1 MGSYVSVFVANLL
14 VGGCIGLT
22 GIAGFLLP
30 IFYVGALGLA
40 PVEALALSFAA
51 FLVSGVLGTPAY
63 RATGNLPT
71 RETALLAAGSLVG
84 ALAGVRVGLLLPAQV
99 LTALLYVVVLCSG
112 VSVLVRM
119 RPRRGSGEG
128 AGSGAGESPGV
139 GGGDARLGAGGAAAR
154 LEAGDAAAWPE
165 AGDGP
170 GFRLADAGG
179 PVSRP
184 AAAYVLIGVATAVIC
199 AATGAGGP
207 VLVVPILM
215 LLGLSPRSAVGVG
228 LADSVAIAV
237 PSAVGYLVGGGVFS
251 AVWALLP
258 AALVGHAVGAVLGS
272 RNAHRIDA
280 GVLKAIVAV
289 GSVAVALYKLVPML
303 L

>member
-119 RPRRGSGEG
+119 RPRRGSGG
-128 AGSGAGESPGV
+128 GDVLSADAGEV
-139 GGGDARLGAGGAAAR
+139 GLGAEAGGARDDSPAVVGE
-154 LEAGDAAAWPE
+154 LG
-165 AGDGP
+165 
-170 GFRLADAGG
+170 
-179 PVSRP
+179 SRP

-237 PSAVGYLVGGGVFS
+237 PSAVGYLVGGGVS
-251 AVWALLP
+251 PAVWALLP

>member
-1 MGSYVSVFVANLL
+1 MGAYVSVFVANLL

-63 RATGNLPT
+63 RATGDLPT

-128 AGSGAGESPGV
+128 PGSRP
-139 GGGDARLGAGGAAAR
+139 
-154 LEAGDAAAWPE
+154 
-165 AGDGP
+165 
-170 GFRLADAGG
+170 ADAGG
-179 PVSRP
+179 PGSRP

-237 PSAVGYLVGGGVFS
+237 PSAVGYLVGGGVS
-251 AVWALLP
+251 PAVWALLP

-272 RNAHRIDA
+272 RNAHCIDA